1 MAITIKYIQN
11 TNDLTAN
18 MTEVY
23 TWLASNA
30 SPLFSSVD
38 LDTSNSK
45 IVLHATDAKNND
57 VEAVTLYFNKAYSLY
72 ILKNSAGLTVN
83 SARSPAAHSDSSGE
97 TTTIVRML
105 AKTENGICIHYGFA
119 RSLMISTAMD
129 GGLAIAYMRS
139 TNAGSSTNP
148 SGFGTMHINS
158 TRADTS
164 LFYSEISSSD
174 IKNDSLW
181 GRFSSHRASRMVAVP
196 YVFETSYTGS
206 MYHTVYRNIN
216 CPVDLIIVSYK
227 GTEYLYNG
235 VTLLR

>member
-1 MAITIKYIQN
+1 MAISIKYIQN

-45 IVLHATDAKNND
+45 IVLHATDSKGAD
-57 VEAVTLYFNKAYSLY
+57 VEALTLSF
-72 ILKNSAGLTVN
+72 NSADWQYMFKNAAGTSEGSHN
-83 SARSPAAHSDSSGE
+83 PAKAHVDPSGSD
-97 TTTIVRML
+97 THMIRML
-105 AKTENGICIHYGFA
+105 AKTETGICIHYGIGV
-119 RSLMISTAMD
+119 SLMISTAMD
-129 GGLAIAYMRS
+129 GGLVIAFMKRVES
-139 TNAGSSTNP
+139 NDGSNVSY
-148 SGFGTMHINS
+148 GVMHMNS
-158 TRADTS
+158 SNIVWSFEAAQIVNGRRN
-164 LFYSEISSSD
+164 
-174 IKNDSLW
+174 NDSDW
-181 GRFSSHRASRMVAVP
+181 HNFSSNRASRMVIIP

-206 MYHTVYRNIN
+206 MYHTFFRNIN
-216 CPVDLIIVSYK
+216 CPVDLIVVNYK